1 MKYPWQNILYIDP
14 LGKTIP
20 YQAPQ
25 AGDNEATEFINLK
38 EQTHVI
44 DRIADI
50 QGDIQLRS
58 ALVDINGQ
66 NTEVFTVGCHA
77 EKIANDD
84 GHQASGYLEF
94 AVNEQSLV
102 SEAATYFAL
111 YFQFQNR
118 LALSQFQHAVKF
130 EWVILPAVFTAISLQ
145 GFTCSI
151 KINTAWCPTQADS
164 EQAWTEALALVTTH
178 LVEVDQPGGRN
189 QTQVKSK
196 RIY

>member
-25 AGDNEATEFINLK
+25 VADSEATGFIKLK
-38 EQTHVI
+38 EQADAI

-50 QGDIQLRS
+50 QGNIQLKS
-58 ALVDINGQ
+58 ALAKINSQ
-66 NTEVFTVGCHA
+66 DTEVFTVGCHA
-77 EKIANDD
+77 EKIANDN

-102 SEAATYFAL
+102 SEAATYFSL

-118 LALSQFQHAVKF
+118 LALSQFRHAVKF

-164 EQAWTEALALVTTH
+164 EQAWAEALALVSAH
-178 LVEVDQPGGRN
+178 LIDIVYPLG
-189 QTQVKSK
+189 QTPVSIK